1 MYIIE
6 RYLSVI
12 YLILNFYH
20 NIFKSESIP
29 ISRNRNILLSI
40 PIFIVIFSKAK
51 HAAYAALTRF
61 GHFQYS
67 RIETSSYPIHSIFP
81 RLPRVRFGSQS
92 VCSTHG
98 EEGTGSRE
106 SFAFRV
112 EGILARPEE
121 DPICRSYA
129 LLGSVYVVN
138 TRDSVSRG
146 NSTRKIPHARDAAIA

>member
-1 MYIIE
+1 M
-6 RYLSVI
+6 I

-29 ISRNRNILLSI
+29 ISRNRNILLPI
-40 PIFIVIFSKAK
+40 PIFIVIFPKRNTRP
-51 HAAYAALTRF
+51 LTRF

-112 EGILARPEE
+112 EGILARLEE

>member
-6 RYLSVI
+6 RYLSMI

-40 PIFIVIFSKAK
+40 PIFIVIFSKAE
-51 HAAYAALTRF
+51 HAATYALWPFPIFENRNILLS
-61 GHFQYS
+61 YS
-67 RIETSSYPIHSIFP
+67 FYFSTWV
-81 RLPRVRFGSQS
+81 LPRVRFGSQS

-112 EGILARPEE
+112 EGILARLEE

>member
-40 PIFIVIFSKAK
+40 PIFIVIFSKAE
-51 HAAYAALTRF
+51 HRPLTRF

-92 VCSTHG
+92 VCSTRR

-112 EGILARPEE
+112 EGILARLEE